1 MGRWGRYAAND
12 NDDRADDNDD
22 DRADDNDD
30 DRVDDNDDD
39 RVDDNDDDRADD
51 NDDDRADNNDDDR
64 ADNNDDDR
72 ADHDNDDNNHC
83 SCDNDHNHNH
93 REASSDHYYCRRLGW
108 RDDHVG
114 AQRVKWHHGWLAA
127 IHRHIADG
135 DGAVGIDGH
144 RLWTYGH
151 SLWPTNQGAHA
162 RDAMTAVTFMRRSGS
177 PRRFALSRSTQG
189 VTSTTRGDV
198 PPLSPRMQ
206 LVRAC
211 LVLLFALTATLLLQL
226 MFVSSLQS
234 RAGQRQAF
242 TSFRAELA
250 NGTAP
255 IGPTTEAGRVLAL
268 GTPVAFIEIPS
279 IGLRQVVGEGTAAS
293 ELLHGPG
300 HRRDTP
306 LPGQVGTSVVFGRRA
321 AFGGPFSRIAE
332 LTKGAEIKVTTG
344 QGADFT
350 FRVIAVRRDGDPAPA
365 AAARGTSRLTLVTAA
380 GRAFFP
386 EGVLRVDADLE
397 GQAVVGPAR
406 LISASGLPAPERLMA
421 GDTRTLWAL
430 ALWLQA
436 LIALSIGAVWA
447 WHRWGRV
454 QTWIVFLP
462 ALLLVGLC
470 VSGEAARL
478 LPNLL

>member
-1 MGRWGRYAAND
+1 MGCWGRCAAND
-12 NDDRADDNDD
+12 NDDRADDDHDDRADDNDNDDDRADNDDDRADDDNDD
-22 DRADDNDD
+22 DRADDND
-30 DRVDDNDDD
+30 NDGC
-39 RVDDNDDDRADD
+39 
-51 NDDDRADNNDDDR
+51 ADNNDHT
-64 ADNNDDDR
+64 N
-72 ADHDNDDNNHC
+72 C
-83 SCDNDHNHNH
+83 SCGDHNHNNCAHDHNVDH
-93 REASSDHYYCRRLGW
+93 REASSDHNNCCSVVRS
-108 RDDHVG
+108 DDHVG
-114 AQRVKWHHGWLAA
+114 AQRLKWHHGWLAA
-127 IHRHIADG
+127 IHRHIADD
-135 DGAVGIDGH
+135 DGAVGIDGP

-162 RDAMTAVTFMRRSGS
+162 RIAMTAVTFMRRSGS

-189 VTSTTRGDV
+189 VTSATRGDV

-406 LISASGLPAPERLMA
+406 LISASGLPAAERLMA

>member
-1 MGRWGRYAAND
+1 MGCWGRYAAND
-12 NDDRADDNDD
+12 DNDDCANDDHDDCADDNDD
-22 DRADDNDD
+22 DRADDNDN
-30 DRVDDNDDD
+30 DND
-39 RVDDNDDDRADD
+39 NDGC
-51 NDDDRADNNDDDR
+51 ADNNDH
-64 ADNNDDDR
+64 NNC
-72 ADHDNDDNNHC
+72 ACCHHHNDCGH
-83 SCDNDHNHNH
+83 DHNVDH
-93 REASSDHYYCRRLGW
+93 REASSDHNNCCSVVRS
-108 RDDHVG
+108 DDHVG
-114 AQRVKWHHGWLAA
+114 AQRLKWHHGWLAA
-127 IHRHIADG
+127 IHRHIADD
-135 DGAVGIDGH
+135 DGAVGIDGP

-406 LISASGLPAPERLMA
+406 LISASGLPAAERLMA

>member
-1 MGRWGRYAAND
+1 
-12 NDDRADDNDD
+12 
-22 DRADDNDD
+22 
-30 DRVDDNDDD
+30 
-39 RVDDNDDDRADD
+39 
-51 NDDDRADNNDDDR
+51 
-64 ADNNDDDR
+64 
-72 ADHDNDDNNHC
+72 
-83 SCDNDHNHNH
+83 
-93 REASSDHYYCRRLGW
+93 
-108 RDDHVG
+108 
-114 AQRVKWHHGWLAA
+114 
-127 IHRHIADG
+127 
-135 DGAVGIDGH
+135 
-144 RLWTYGH
+144 
-151 SLWPTNQGAHA
+151 
-162 RDAMTAVTFMRRSGS
+162 MTAVTFMRRSGS
-177 PRRFALSRSTQG
+177 PRRLALSRSTQG
-189 VTSTTRGDV
+189 ASSTTRGDV

-234 RAGQRQAF
+234 RAAQRQAF

-255 IGPTTEAGRVLAL
+255 TGPTTEAGRVLAL

-306 LPGQVGTSVVFGRRA
+306 LPGQVGTSVLFGRRA

-350 FRVIAVRRDGDPAPA
+350 FRVIAVRRDGDPALA

-406 LISASGLPAPERLMA
+406 LISASGLPAAERLMA

>member
-12 NDDRADDNDD
+12 DNDDCANDDNDSCADDN
-22 DRADDNDD
+22 N
-30 DRVDDNDDD
+30 NCG
-39 RVDDNDDDRADD
+39 ADD

-72 ADHDNDDNNHC
+72 ANDNNHNNC
-83 SCDNDHNHNH
+83 SCGDHNHNNCGHDNNVDH
-93 REASSDHYYCRRLGW
+93 REASSDHNNCCSVVR

-127 IHRHIADG
+127 IYRHIADG

-406 LISASGLPAPERLMA
+406 LISASGLPAAERLMA

>member
-1 MGRWGRYAAND
+1 
-12 NDDRADDNDD
+12 
-22 DRADDNDD
+22 
-30 DRVDDNDDD
+30 
-39 RVDDNDDDRADD
+39 
-51 NDDDRADNNDDDR
+51 
-64 ADNNDDDR
+64 
-72 ADHDNDDNNHC
+72 
-83 SCDNDHNHNH
+83 
-93 REASSDHYYCRRLGW
+93 
-108 RDDHVG
+108 
-114 AQRVKWHHGWLAA
+114 
-127 IHRHIADG
+127 
-135 DGAVGIDGH
+135 
-144 RLWTYGH
+144 
-151 SLWPTNQGAHA
+151 
-162 RDAMTAVTFMRRSGS
+162 MTAVTFMRRSGS
-177 PRRFALSRSTQG
+177 PRRLALSRSTQG
-189 VTSTTRGDV
+189 ASSTTRGDV

-234 RAGQRQAF
+234 RAAQRQAF

-255 IGPTTEAGRVLAL
+255 TGPTTEAGRVLAL

-306 LPGQVGTSVVFGRRA
+306 LPGQVGTSVLFGRRS

-350 FRVIAVRRDGDPAPA
+350 FRVIAVRRDGDPAPP

-406 LISASGLPAPERLMA
+406 LISASGLPAAERLMA

>member
-1 MGRWGRYAAND
+1 MGCWGRCAA
-12 NDDRADDNDD
+12 
-22 DRADDNDD
+22 
-30 DRVDDNDDD
+30 
-39 RVDDNDDDRADD
+39 DDNDDDRADD
-51 NDDDRADNNDDDR
+51 NDDDRADNNDDR
-64 ADNNDDDR
+64 ADNNDCAND
-72 ADHDNDDNNHC
+72 DHDDCADDNNHNNCSCGDNNHC
-83 SCDNDHNHNH
+83 SCGHDHNVDH
-93 REASSDHYYCRRLGW
+93 REASSDHNNGCRLGW
-108 RDDHVG
+108 CDDHVG

-127 IHRHIADG
+127 IYRHIADD

-306 LPGQVGTSVVFGRRA
+306 LPGQVGTSVLFGRRA

-332 LTKGAEIKVTTG
+332 LSKGAEIKVTTG

-406 LISASGLPAPERLMA
+406 LISASGLPAAERLMA